1 MFFKSV
7 LLAWLLLLPPVAVAQ
22 ETTGAEDP
30 PAAPQAEMEN
40 GADET
45 RTSLSEPEQE
55 GAQPAAEEQAA
66 PSADGAVDAASWWQD
81 ARAFLH
87 AGGPVVM
94 LLLGMSVLALTLMI
108 VKLVQFQR
116 AGLSRRQPAR
126 QALNLWHQGEG
137 DEALKIADASANPTA
152 QALARAIRGV
162 RRGLPEAR
170 VREEV
175 LRYGSDALFQLRRGL
190 RPLEVIGSLAPLLG
204 LLGTVLGMIR
214 AFQQLEAA
222 GNQVNPAILS
232 GGIWEALL
240 TTAVGLC
247 VAIPVVALLN
257 YLERKVDHLA
267 HEMDNLVTQV
277 FTEDLS
283 AAETPQ
289 AAASDARHAPAV
301 SAKEGHSARAR
312 HAEAR

>member
-1 MFFKSV
+1 MSTSEDPVPESV
-7 LLAWLLLLPPVAVAQ
+7 GLEASPASDV
-22 ETTGAEDP
+22 TGAG
-30 PAAPQAEMEN
+30 QA
-40 GADET
+40 GAGD
-45 RTSLSEPEQE
+45 LSEADLA
-55 GAQPAAEEQAA
+55 AQSLTVLE
-66 PSADGAVDAASWWQD
+66 
-81 ARAFLH
+81 RLH
-87 AGGPVVM
+87 EWLALGGPVVM
-94 LLLGMSVLALTLMI
+94 LLLGMSVVALTLML
-108 VKLVQFQR
+108 VKLFQFQR
-116 AGLSRRQPAR
+116 ARLWRRQPAR
-126 QALNLWHQGEG
+126 RALVLWQQGRV
-137 DEALKIADASANPTA
+137 DEALALADASANPSA

-162 RRGLPEAR
+162 QRGLPEAT

-214 AFQQLEAA
+214 AFQQLEAS

-277 FTEDLS
+277 FTKDLS
-283 AAETPQ
+283 AAAETPPQ
-289 AAASDARHAPAV
+289 AAASDAPDAPAA
-301 SAKEGHSARAR
+301 SGQDHRARAR
-312 HAEAR
+312 HAEAL